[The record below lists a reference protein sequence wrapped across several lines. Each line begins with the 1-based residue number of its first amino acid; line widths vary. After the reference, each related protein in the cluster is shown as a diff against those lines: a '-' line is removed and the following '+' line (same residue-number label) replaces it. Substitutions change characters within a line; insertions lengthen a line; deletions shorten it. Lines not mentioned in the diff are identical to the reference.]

1 LIALIQA
8 RLNSKRFK
16 KKALHLIKNKELI
29 LHVVEAVKKSKN
41 ISEIIITT
49 SNLRSDD
56 KLVYLLKKYKIK
68 IYRGSLN
75 NVALRMLKA
84 AQKFKI
90 RHFIRISGDSPL
102 IDYKIIDY
110 AIETFKNH
118 KNSDLV
124 TNIFPRKYPSGQ
136 SVEII
141 KTKTLEKNIKNFS
154 LIEKEH
160 VTKYFYSNY
169 KKFKIANFK
178 KNFNY
183 YKNLPKLSIDYKSDL
198 KKIMKYFK
206 D

>member
-1 LIALIQA
+1 MIALIQA

-16 KKALHLIKNKELI
+16 KKALYLIKKKELI

-41 ISEIIITT
+41 ISKIIVTT

-56 KLVYLLKKYKIK
+56 KLVYLLKKNKIQ

-75 NVALRMLKA
+75 NVALRMLNA
-84 AQKFKI
+84 AQKYKI
-90 RHFIRISGDSPL
+90 RYFIRISGDSPL

-110 AIETFKNH
+110 AIETFKNY

-141 KTKTLEKNIKNFS
+141 KTKILEKNIKNFS

-178 KNFNY
+178 KNFYY

>member
-1 LIALIQA
+1 MIALIQA
-8 RLNSKRFK
+8 RLSSKRFK

-84 AQKFKI
+84 AQKYKI

-110 AIETFKNH
+110 AIESFKNH

-141 KTKTLEKNIKNFS
+141 KTKTSEKNIKNFS

-178 KNFNY
+178 KNFNH